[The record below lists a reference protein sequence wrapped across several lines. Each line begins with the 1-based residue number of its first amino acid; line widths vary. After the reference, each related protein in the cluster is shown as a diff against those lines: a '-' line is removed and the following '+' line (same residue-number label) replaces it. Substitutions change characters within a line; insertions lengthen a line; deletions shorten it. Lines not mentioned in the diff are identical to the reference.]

1 MSKPTVYDQ
10 MARYELLCEICVVGT
25 FSYDIL
31 QGLLRLYDII
41 YSRYVFLSLQESL
54 KDFFGSVST
63 SFYVTKSACLIRI
76 RRNVNFLS
84 AQPLLIPLARI
95 R

>member
-1 MSKPTVYDQ
+1 M
-10 MARYELLCEICVVGT
+10 VGT

-54 KDFFGSVST
+54 KDFFSSVST
-63 SFYVTKSACLIRI
+63 SFYVTKSACLIR
-76 RRNVNFLS
+76 RYRYVEM
-84 AQPLLIPLARI
+84 
-95 R
+95 